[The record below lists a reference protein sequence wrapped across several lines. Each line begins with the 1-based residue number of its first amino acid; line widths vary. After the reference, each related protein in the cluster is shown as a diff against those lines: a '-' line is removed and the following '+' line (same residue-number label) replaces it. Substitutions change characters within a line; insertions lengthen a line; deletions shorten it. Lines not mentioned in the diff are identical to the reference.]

1 MIYPRIFARICRVN
15 KVEYILMSIDTKQL
29 ITKDGIVAEAL
40 QGGMFKINLE
50 DETVAI
56 ATISGKMRKF
66 HIRILPG
73 DKVKAEFSPHDLT
86 HGRISYR
93 YR

>member
-1 MIYPRIFARICRVN
+1 MLTEQAHFVRIEAVTI
-15 KVEYILMSIDTKQL
+15 MTSDTKKL
-29 ITKDGIVAEAL
+29 IVKEGKVIETL
-40 QGGMFKINLE
+40 QGGMFKVELE
-50 DETVAI
+50 DETVAL

-73 DKVKAEFSPHDLT
+73 DKVKVEFSPHDLAR
-86 HGRISYR
+86 GRISYR

>member
-1 MIYPRIFARICRVN
+1 M
-15 KVEYILMSIDTKQL
+15 KSDTKKL
-29 ITKDGIVAEAL
+29 VVKEGKVTEAL
-40 QGGMFKINLE
+40 QGGMFKVILE
-50 DETVAI
+50 DETVAL

-73 DKVKAEFSPHDLT
+73 DKVKVEFSPHDLT
-86 HGRISYR
+86 RGRISYR